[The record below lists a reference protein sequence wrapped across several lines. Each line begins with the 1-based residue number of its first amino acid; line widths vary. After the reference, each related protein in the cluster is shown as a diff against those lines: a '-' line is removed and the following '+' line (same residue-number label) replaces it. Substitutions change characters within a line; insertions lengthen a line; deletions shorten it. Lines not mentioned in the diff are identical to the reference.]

1 MAESAGS
8 ALTWP
13 DFAILAASLAAL
25 VVIGGAFSREQ
36 QATEDFFLARRRIPW
51 WAACLSFLATEISAV
66 TIIAVPAT
74 AYSENWEYGQF
85 FVGSSLA
92 KFAVAFLFIPAFY
105 RFNCTTIYEF
115 LLFRF
120 GQASQVT
127 SSIFFF
133 ITRLLGSGV
142 RLMAAALAVAVLI
155 GWPLWATIA
164 LFTVVSIA
172 YIGLGGVKAV
182 VWTNVF
188 QATMFLLGGALT
200 VGFLVWRTD
209 GGIGAMVGTAAEAGR
224 LSVINWGPAPGAP
237 DFWHRVLTDPNI
249 FWLAILNGFV
259 GSMAAFGT
267 DFDLMQRLLTV
278 ETRGESQ
285 RTLSLTPLGT
295 LVTLLL
301 YLAIGAGLFTYY
313 AQHPGVSLPRPDEI
327 FPYFIRTVM
336 PVVLRGVMLTAIVLA
351 SIDSPLGSLSAS
363 FVTDIYRPLI
373 APGRTARLGFLLL
386 RQDPLARLQDRGGY
400 LRLPPR
406 RLPPGA
412 PHPAAGESRQR
423 GRHDRH
429 GRGQPRAP
437 RARRGRRHRLCLV
450 VAGHPGHGGHH
461 GAGAAALPGARSRP
475 PFTARGGPRAIRSGG
490 GSRTSPGRRPHPPP
504 RRSRVPD
511 RGGLAFGRQVPGLSH
526 DRLGGRALRRTGVHR
541 ERGRRRL
548 RPGRARLRRPARRP
562 QSSVR
567 ARQDRVLLCG
577 LRGRVDHLRLR
588 PRRVLRAA

>member
-13 DFAILAASLAAL
+13 DFAILAASLGAL
-25 VVIGGAFSREQ
+25 VLIGGALSREQ

-66 TIIAVPAT
+66 TIISVPAT

-85 FVGSSLA
+85 FIGSSLA
-92 KFAVAFLFIPAFY
+92 KLAVAFLFIPAFY

-155 GWPLWATIA
+155 GWPLWATIT

-188 QATMFLLGGALT
+188 QASMFLVGGALT
-200 VGFLVWRTD
+200 VGFLFWRID
-209 GGIGAMVGTAAEAGR
+209 GGVGAMLGTAAEAGR

-313 AQHPGVSLPRPDEI
+313 AQHPGVALPRPDEI
-327 FPYFIRTVM
+327 FPYFIRSVM

-363 FVTDIYRPLI
+363 FVTDIYRPLM
-373 APGRTARLGFLLL
+373 APGRTDRHYLWVSRVAVVGFGLALAALAWGFSYFDKILWLAFKIAGVTFGSLLGVFLLGLLTRL
-386 RQDPLARLQDRGGY
+386 RANHANVVAMIVMAVVNLVLLVLSEAGVIAFAWSWLVILGTVGTMLLAPLLSPVLD
-400 LRLPPR
+400 
-406 RLPPGA
+406 
-412 PHPAAGESRQR
+412 R
-423 GRHDRH
+423 GRH
-429 GRGQPRAP
+429 
-437 RARRGRRHRLCLV
+437 
-450 VAGHPGHGGHH
+450 
-461 GAGAAALPGARSRP
+461 
-475 PFTARGGPRAIRSGG
+475 
-490 GSRTSPGRRPHPPP
+490 
-504 RRSRVPD
+504 
-511 RGGLAFGRQVPGLSH
+511 
-526 DRLGGRALRRTGVHR
+526 
-541 ERGRRRL
+541 L
-548 RPGRARLRRPARRP
+548 RPEANPAR
-562 QSSVR
+562 
-567 ARQDRVLLCG
+567 
-577 LRGRVDHLRLR
+577 
-588 PRRVLRAA
+588 

>member
-25 VVIGGAFSREQ
+25 VLIGGAFSREQ

-66 TIIAVPAT
+66 TIISVPAT

-85 FVGSSLA
+85 FIGSSLA
-92 KFAVAFLFIPAFY
+92 KLAVAFLFIPAFY

-155 GWPLWATIA
+155 GWPLWATIT

-188 QATMFLLGGALT
+188 QASMFLVGGALT
-200 VGFLVWRTD
+200 VGFLFWRID
-209 GGIGAMVGTAAEAGR
+209 GGVGAMLGTAAEAGR

-351 SIDSPLGSLSAS
+351 SIDSPLGSLYAS

-373 APGRTARLGFLLL
+373 APGRTDRHYLLVSRVAVVGFGLALAALAWGFSFFDKILWLAFKIAGVTFGSLLGVFLLGLLTRL
-386 RQDPLARLQDRGGY
+386 RANHANVVAMIVMAVVNLVLLVLSEAGVIAFAWSWLVILGTLGTMVLAPLLSPVLD
-400 LRLPPR
+400 
-406 RLPPGA
+406 
-412 PHPAAGESRQR
+412 R
-423 GRHDRH
+423 GRH
-429 GRGQPRAP
+429 
-437 RARRGRRHRLCLV
+437 
-450 VAGHPGHGGHH
+450 
-461 GAGAAALPGARSRP
+461 
-475 PFTARGGPRAIRSGG
+475 
-490 GSRTSPGRRPHPPP
+490 
-504 RRSRVPD
+504 
-511 RGGLAFGRQVPGLSH
+511 
-526 DRLGGRALRRTGVHR
+526 
-541 ERGRRRL
+541 L
-548 RPGRARLRRPARRP
+548 RPEANPAR
-562 QSSVR
+562 
-567 ARQDRVLLCG
+567 
-577 LRGRVDHLRLR
+577 
-588 PRRVLRAA
+588 